1 MSRIWFGLFV
11 LLGNVVPFAWCGDL
25 ARADGC
31 ILRYSHAATSMYSAY
46 SGTESFASCS
56 ACQQKVAELRA
67 KYRGFSGTCTPS
79 GSGTGSSSV
88 PSGGTWQQQVAAGL
102 ANSFLQGFAE
112 GMNQPK
118 DSGPSPA
125 EVAAREQAA
134 REEAARRAA
143 AEKARREAEERET
156 QRRQLLAGWNKVQE
170 AEKNARSAEAKR
182 NQEEGAQLLTAIT
195 GEAPTLSDTAGDRST
210 LTLALLEPA
219 GTTRGPQPTRYEAV
233 EERQTY
239 DLMKAAEGRPEAAG
253 KGTGPA
259 DGKGDAS
266 ALSQLQTLAGE
277 SRQAAAAAN
286 DGALEEAKAK
296 LDAAWDSGQGKT
308 NLPTVPS
315 KKSGKQKTGRTQA
328 ASPVK
333 PKVTA
338 EAQPP
343 APRVPKV
350 SDQTEGAKLLALMEA
365 SPASTSTSSVPS
377 TPDRSSSGLP
387 KPQGSFPNPPDP
399 CLSLQKDL
407 ERLGADAERL
417 KKSLSLMNRYVLSAK
432 SQFNQWADGADQAL
446 RDIDDSKN
454 KVIGDCLIGLSS
466 LRLGDHLAAM
476 EKAQAD
482 ELGKITDT
490 IITAKGEDPLRVG
503 RLRAAQQMAREN
515 LKRIR
520 DRQAA
525 LTAQDAAVFAS
536 DMDAVYSKGG
546 QYIIS
551 AEGLKEQIIT
561 ASVAVLSLDTF
572 KKYSNAVNPFVKW
585 WNTMKCGED
594 LIDLASSL
602 SLHLLDVQ
610 ASRELAKNQEAYLK
624 AMAEQ
629 GRKLKDDID
638 QIKKIKGQIVQSCR
652 PQAPPLETANPVTGR
667 K

>member
-1 MSRIWFGLFV
+1 
-11 LLGNVVPFAWCGDL
+11 
-25 ARADGC
+25 
-31 ILRYSHAATSMYSAY
+31 
-46 SGTESFASCS
+46 
-56 ACQQKVAELRA
+56 
-67 KYRGFSGTCTPS
+67 
-79 GSGTGSSSV
+79 
-88 PSGGTWQQQVAAGL
+88 
-102 ANSFLQGFAE
+102 
-112 GMNQPK
+112 
-118 DSGPSPA
+118 
-125 EVAAREQAA
+125 
-134 REEAARRAA
+134 
-143 AEKARREAEERET
+143 
-156 QRRQLLAGWNKVQE
+156 
-170 AEKNARSAEAKR
+170 
-182 NQEEGAQLLTAIT
+182 
-195 GEAPTLSDTAGDRST
+195 
-210 LTLALLEPA
+210 
-219 GTTRGPQPTRYEAV
+219 
-233 EERQTY
+233 
-239 DLMKAAEGRPEAAG
+239 MKAAEGKPEAAG
-253 KGTGPA
+253 KGAGPA

-266 ALSQLQTLAGE
+266 ALSQLRTLAGE

-296 LDAAWDSGQGKT
+296 LDAAWDSGQGNKI

-315 KKSGKQKTGRTQA
+315 KKPGKQKTGSPQA

-343 APRVPKV
+343 APKV
-350 SDQTEGAKLLALMEA
+350 SDQSEGAKLLALMETG
-365 SPASTSTSSVPS
+365 PASASYSSAPS
-377 TPDRSSSGLP
+377 TPDQPSSSLP

-432 SQFNQWADGADQAL
+432 SQFNQWAEGADQAL

-551 AEGLKEQIIT
+551 AAGLKEQIIT

-610 ASRELAKNQEAYLK
+610 ASRELAKNQDVYLK

-629 GRKLKDDID
+629 GRQVKDDID
-638 QIKKIKGQIVQSCR
+638 QIRKIKAQLAHSCR
-652 PQAPPLETANPVTGR
+652 PQDPPLGAANPVTGR

>member
-11 LLGNVVPFAWCGDL
+11 LLGNLVPFAWCGDI

-67 KYRGFSGTCTPS
+67 KYRGFSGTCTLS
-79 GSGTGSSSV
+79 GSGTGGSSV

-156 QRRQLLAGWNKVQE
+156 QRRQSLAGWNKVQE
-170 AEKNARSAEAKR
+170 EEKNARSAVAKR

-195 GEAPTLSDTAGDRST
+195 GEAPTLSDTAGDRSS

-239 DLMKAAEGRPEAAG
+239 DFLKAAEGRPEAAG
-253 KGTGPA
+253 KGAGPA
-259 DGKGDAS
+259 GGKGDAS

-286 DGALEEAKAK
+286 DGALEDAKAK

-315 KKSGKQKTGRTQA
+315 KKPGKQKTGSTKA

-333 PKVTA
+333 SKVTA
-338 EAQPP
+338 EAPPP
-343 APRVPKV
+343 APKV
-350 SDQTEGAKLLALMEA
+350 SDQSEGAKLLALMES
-365 SPASTSTSSVPS
+365 SPASASPVPS

-387 KPQGSFPNPPDP
+387 KPQGSLPSPADP

-417 KKSLSLMNRYVLSAK
+417 KKNLSLMNRYVLSAK
-432 SQFNQWADGADQAL
+432 SQFNQWAEGADQAL

-551 AEGLKEQIIT
+551 AEGLKEQIIN

-594 LIDLASSL
+594 LIDLVSSL

-610 ASRELAKNQEAYLK
+610 ASRELAKNQDVYLK

-638 QIKKIKGQIVQSCR
+638 QIKKINGQILQSCR
-652 PQAPPLETANPVTGR
+652 PQAPPLGADNPVTGR